1 MSTDAAADNPTREG
15 NYMPKGPSVNGHTA
29 QGGGGGVLHHSF
41 ITINQFSYDNELT
54 LTYPVTQATKDY
66 PDQY

>member
-29 QGGGGGVLHHSF
+29 QGGEGEFCTTALSPL
-41 ITINQFSYDNELT
+41 INSAMTMN
-54 LTYPVTQATKDY
+54 
-66 PDQY
+66 